1 MISRA
6 ARRRRALLIAGAG
19 AALFAGALAGAGTDD
34 EVEVPRVAIPGGKPG
49 LARLAEPAPAQT
61 DAVDELPLTRQVG
74 KLVVLRFVGTSAPSY
89 VRRVLH
95 DGHAAGAILFRD
107 NVVGADQ
114 LRALTAALR
123 KSGKAAGAMPI
134 VCVDQEGGQIRI
146 VSWAP
151 PRNPPAGQDPR
162 PDARAAG
169 KALRGLGINVA
180 LAPVA
185 DVPSVPG
192 SVMETRAFSHDTQRA
207 ADAVSQA
214 IKGWRDG
221 GIAPTVKHFPGLGG
235 TTVNTDRA
243 STTIAG
249 NRPTSN
255 DLIPFKAAINAG
267 VPLVMS
273 SHAVYPALDSRH
285 IASQSPAVLEQL
297 LREKL
302 GFKGVVITDSIEAAA
317 VRATGSTEQAAIR
330 SIEAGDDV
338 VLTTGHGSWI
348 RVYRA
353 LLDKA
358 KASKAFRTRVRES
371 AARVLALQ
379 DSLR

>member
-1 MISRA
+1 VISRA
-6 ARRRRALLIAGAG
+6 ARRRRALLLAGAG
-19 AALFAGALAGAGTDD
+19 TALVAGALAGARAD
-34 EVEVPRVAIPGGKPG
+34 EPPIPRIEIPSGKPG
-49 LARLAEPAPAQT
+49 LARLAEPAAAQR

-74 KLVVLRFVGTSAPSY
+74 KLVVLRFAGTSPPSY

-107 NVVGADQ
+107 NVAGADQ

-123 KSGKAAGAMPI
+123 KSGNAAGAMPI

-151 PRNPPAGQDPR
+151 PANAPAGQRPR
-162 PDARAAG
+162 PDSRAAG
-169 KALRGLGINVA
+169 QALHSLGINVA

-192 SVMETRAFSHDTQRA
+192 AVMESRAFSRDTHRV
-207 ADAVSQA
+207 ADAVAAA
-214 IKGWRDG
+214 IKGWSEAG
-221 GIAPTVKHFPGLGG
+221 VAPTVKHFPGLGA

-243 STTIAG
+243 SATIG
-249 NRPTSN
+249 GKRPTAQ
-255 DLIPFKAAINAG
+255 DLIPFKAAIQAG

-285 IASQSPAVLEQL
+285 IASQSPAVLERL
-297 LREKL
+297 LRGKL

-317 VRATGSTEQAAIR
+317 VRATGSTEQVAIR
-330 SIEAGDDV
+330 SIEAGNDI

-353 LLDKA
+353 LLQKA
-358 KASKAFRTRVRES
+358 KSSKAFRTRVRES

>member
-1 MISRA
+1 M
-6 ARRRRALLIAGAG
+6 LIAGAA
-19 AALFAGALAGAGTDD
+19 AALLGGALVGARAD
-34 EVEVPRVAIPGGKPG
+34 EPPVPRIEVPSGKPG
-49 LARLAEPAPAQT
+49 LARLAEPAPEQRE
-61 DAVDELPLTRQVG
+61 AVDELPLTRQVG
-74 KLVVLRFVGTSAPSY
+74 KLVVLRFVGTAPPSY

-95 DGHAAGAILFRD
+95 DGQASGAILFRD
-107 NVVGADQ
+107 NVTGADQ

-134 VCVDQEGGQIRI
+134 VCVDQEGGEIRI

-151 PRNPPAGQDPR
+151 PQNPPAGQAPR

-169 KALRGLGINVA
+169 RALRGLGINVA

-185 DVPSVPG
+185 DVPSVTG
-192 SVMETRAFSHDTQRA
+192 AVLESRAFSRDPQRTA
-207 ADAVSQA
+207 AAVSAA
-214 IKGWRDG
+214 IKGWREAG
-221 GIAPTVKHFPGLGG
+221 VAPTVKHFPGLGA
-235 TTVNTDRA
+235 TTVNTDHA
-243 STTIAG
+243 STSIGGGA
-249 NRPTSN
+249 PTDR
-255 DLIPFKAAINAG
+255 DLTPFRAAIAAG

-285 IASQSPAVLEQL
+285 VASQSSAVLEDL
-297 LREKL
+297 LRDKL

-317 VRATGSTEQAAIR
+317 VQATGSTEQAAIR
-330 SIEAGDDV
+330 SIEAGNDI

-353 LLDKA
+353 LLNRA
-358 KASKAFRTRVRES
+358 TASKAFRTKVRAA

>member
-1 MISRA
+1 
-6 ARRRRALLIAGAG
+6 
-19 AALFAGALAGAGTDD
+19 
-34 EVEVPRVAIPGGKPG
+34 
-49 LARLAEPAPAQT
+49 
-61 DAVDELPLTRQVG
+61 
-74 KLVVLRFVGTSAPSY
+74 
-89 VRRVLH
+89 
-95 DGHAAGAILFRD
+95 
-107 NVVGADQ
+107 
-114 LRALTAALR
+114 
-123 KSGKAAGAMPI
+123 MPI

-151 PRNPPAGQDPR
+151 PANAPAGQDPR
-162 PDARAAG
+162 PDARSAG

-192 SVMETRAFSHDTQRA
+192 SVMESRAFSRDPQRT

-214 IKGWRDG
+214 IKGWRDAG
-221 GIAPTVKHFPGLGG
+221 VAPTLKHFPGHGG

-243 STTIAG
+243 STTIGG

-285 IASQSPAVLEQL
+285 IASQSSAVLEDL
-297 LREKL
+297 LRSKL
-302 GFKGVVITDSIEAAA
+302 GFEGVVITDSIEAAA
-317 VRATGSTEQAAIR
+317 VRATGTTEQVAIR
-330 SIEAGDDV
+330 SIEAGNDV
-338 VLTTGHGSWI
+338 VLTTGQGSWN

-353 LLDKA
+353 LLEKA
-358 KASKAFRTRVRES
+358 KASKAFRTRVRDS

-379 DSLR
+379 NSLR

>member
-1 MISRA
+1 VISRA
-6 ARRRRALLIAGAG
+6 ARRRRALLISGAG
-19 AALFAGALAGAGTDD
+19 AALFVGALVGARADD
-34 EVEVPRVAIPGGKPG
+34 SPIPQISVASGEPG
-49 LARLAEPAPAQT
+49 LARLAAPAPEQQA
-61 DAVDELPLTRQVG
+61 AVDKLPLTRQVG
-74 KLVVLRFVGTSAPSY
+74 KLVVLRFVGTAAPSY

-95 DGHAAGAILFRD
+95 DGHASGAILFRD
-107 NVVGADQ
+107 NVTGPDQ

-123 KSGKAAGAMPI
+123 KSGAAAGAMPI

-151 PRNPPAGQDPR
+151 PANAPAGQDPR

-169 KALRGLGINVA
+169 KALGGLGINVA

-192 SVMETRAFSHDTQRA
+192 AVMESRAFSRSPQRTA
-207 ADAVSQA
+207 SAVSAA
-214 IKGWRDG
+214 IKGWRDAG
-221 GIAPTVKHFPGLGG
+221 VAPTVKHFPGLGA

-243 STTIAG
+243 STTIGGGA
-249 NRPTSN
+249 PTER
-255 DLIPFKAAINAG
+255 DLAPFRAAIAAG

-285 IASQSPAVLEQL
+285 VASQSPAVLEDL
-297 LREKL
+297 LRDKL
-302 GFKGVVITDSIEAAA
+302 GFKGVVITDSIEAVA

-330 SIEAGDDV
+330 SIEAGNDV
-338 VLTTGHGSWI
+338 VLTTGQGSWN

-353 LLDKA
+353 LLAKA
-358 KASKAFRTRVRES
+358 KASKAFRTRVRDS

-379 DSLR
+379 NSLR

>member
-1 MISRA
+1 VISRA
-6 ARRRRALLIAGAG
+6 ARRRRALLLSGAAAALVAGAIAGAN
-19 AALFAGALAGAGTDD
+19 AD
-34 EVEVPRVAIPGGKPG
+34 EPPIPRIEIPSGKPG
-49 LARLAEPAPAQT
+49 LARLAEPAPEQR

-74 KLVVLRFVGTSAPSY
+74 KLVVLRFTGTAAPSY

-107 NVVGADQ
+107 NVTGPGQ

-123 KSGKAAGAMPI
+123 KSGQAAGAMPI
-134 VCVDQEGGQIRI
+134 VCVDQEGGAIRI
-146 VSWAP
+146 VPWAP
-151 PRNPPAGQDPR
+151 PESAPAGQR
-162 PDARAAG
+162 AGPDSRAAG
-169 KALRGLGINVA
+169 RALKALGINVA

-192 SVMETRAFSHDTQRA
+192 AVMESRAFSRDPQRTASAVA
-207 ADAVSQA
+207 AA
-214 IKGWRDG
+214 IKGWREAG
-221 GIAPTVKHFPGLGG
+221 VAPTVKHFPGLGG

-249 NRPTSN
+249 RPSAN
-255 DLIPFKAAINAG
+255 DLAPFKAAIQAG

-285 IASQSPAVLEQL
+285 IASQSPAALERL

-317 VRATGSTEQAAIR
+317 VRATGSTEQVAIR
-330 SIEAGDDV
+330 SIEAGNDV

-353 LLDKA
+353 LLQKA
-358 KASKAFRTRVRES
+358 KSSKAFRTRVRES